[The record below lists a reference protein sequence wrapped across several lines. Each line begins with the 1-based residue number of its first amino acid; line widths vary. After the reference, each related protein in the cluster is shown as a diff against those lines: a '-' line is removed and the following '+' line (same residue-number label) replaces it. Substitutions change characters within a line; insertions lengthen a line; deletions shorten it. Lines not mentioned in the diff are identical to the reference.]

1 MLLGFYFVILN
12 AILILHWW
20 FLCHSIPLWS
30 LLIVYSFFHSFSR
43 LMGWFTYFMTVIY
56 LSALSVCSFLVLIL
70 GISLCQTDWDLRL
83 ACLLLFAFD
92 CEDNFWQ
99 LYSDFLPSADE
110 CPSLLLATE
119 VCASVPLFMIG
130 IKDSDFQLSWSI
142 CSTIHWCPLFS

>member
-1 MLLGFYFVILN
+1 
-12 AILILHWW
+12 
-20 FLCHSIPLWS
+20 
-30 LLIVYSFFHSFSR
+30 
-43 LMGWFTYFMTVIY
+43 MTVIY
-56 LSALSVCSFLVLIL
+56 LSVLSVCSFLVLIL
-70 GISLCQTDWDLRL
+70 GISLWQTDWDLRL

-130 IKDSDFQLSWSI
+130 IKDSDFQLS
-142 CSTIHWCPLFS
+142 